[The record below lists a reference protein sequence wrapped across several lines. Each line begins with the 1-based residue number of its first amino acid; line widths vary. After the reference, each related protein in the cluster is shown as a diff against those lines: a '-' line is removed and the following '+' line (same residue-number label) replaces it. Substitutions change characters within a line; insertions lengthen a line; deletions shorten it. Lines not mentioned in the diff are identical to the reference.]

1 MLQHRFSGQAAL
13 APQAPLEGD
22 RSVRARF
29 VLLVLAAMTVVSA
42 GAALHVGAFD
52 APTLPILMTWA
63 GLDDGQGLRE
73 VDRIVILSVRLP
85 RVIMGGMVGAAL
97 AMSGAVMQGLFRN
110 PLADPG
116 IVGVSAGASLGAV
129 SIIVLGGTV
138 FASYAGWAGS
148 NALPFAAF
156 LGGLASTYILYSI
169 ATRER
174 RTSVATMLLAGIAL
188 GAFALAMT
196 GLLIFVADDQQLR
209 QISFWSL
216 GSLAGATW
224 EKVFSVLPI
233 IAPSL
238 AASVYLARGLNA
250 LAFGEAAAVHM
261 GVSLQAVKNTA
272 IFAIAAAT
280 GASVAV
286 SGGIGFVGIIVPH
299 VLRLLIGPDHRY
311 LLPASGLLGAVF
323 LIFADCISR
332 TVVPPA
338 ELPIGIVTAAI
349 GAPFFLWIL
358 LRRRGIIDL

>member
-1 MLQHRFSGQAAL
+1 MLQRIAQRQAATAYPPAL
-13 APQAPLEGD
+13 QGD
-22 RSVRARF
+22 RSARARF
-29 VLLVLAAMTVVSA
+29 ALVVLAVTLVLTM
-42 GAALHVGAFD
+42 ALALQVGAFD
-52 APTLPILMTWA
+52 APTLRILMAWA
-63 GLDDGQGLRE
+63 GLDDGQGLAA
-73 VDRIVILSVRLP
+73 VDRIVILSIRLP
-85 RVIMGGMVGAAL
+85 RVIMGAMVGAAL
-97 AMSGAVMQGLFRN
+97 AVSGAVMQGLFRN

-129 SIIVLGGTV
+129 AIIVLGGTV
-138 FASYAGWAGS
+138 LAPYAELTGA

-196 GLLIFVADDQQLR
+196 GLLIFVADDLQLR

-224 EKVFSVLPI
+224 EKVVSVIPI
-233 IAPSL
+233 ILPAL
-238 AASVYLARGLNA
+238 AASAYLARGLNA

-261 GVSLQAVKNTA
+261 GIPLQTVKNTA

-280 GASVAV
+280 GAAVAV

-311 LLPASGLLGAVF
+311 LLPASALLGAVF
-323 LIFADCISR
+323 LLLADCVSR
-332 TVVPPA
+332 TIVPPA